1 MTDRMVVV
9 EEEIFDRQEAAK
21 FFKLGTAKFDE
32 LYGGVRR
39 LSGRQDRH
47 VQEVEASRPLRPGV
61 RESTGG
67 FGMNGTRPDAWSVQT
82 GIDLDAMLAANAGWI
97 ERVRRKT
104 KRDYQRDKPVL
115 QRVFE
120 SLRTKYE
127 AGFST
132 SSYRIAEDLQ
142 LAQSVV
148 YRKLRKLV
156 SYGLAETFLTHGK
169 HCFRPTGLEPTKGFD
184 WNE

>member
-1 MTDRMVVV
+1 MTD
-9 EEEIFDRQEAAK
+9 
-21 FFKLGTAKFDE
+21 
-32 LYGGVRR
+32 
-39 LSGRQDRH
+39 
-47 VQEVEASRPLRPGV
+47 
-61 RESTGG
+61 
-67 FGMNGTRPDAWSVQT
+67 TRPDLAWSVQT
-82 GIDLDAMLAANAGWI
+82 ASTWMPCLPPTRIGLNGS
-97 ERVRRKT
+97 EHKT

-120 SLRTKYE
+120 SLRWKYE
-127 AGFST
+127 TGLST

-148 YRKLRKLV
+148 YRSLRKLV
-156 SYGLAETFLTHGK
+156 SCGLAETFLMHGR